1 MTRPPR
7 QKTLPGMD
15 PTPDHSPSPAES
27 PSDPSTPDLPLSD
40 AIDQSV
46 AEPPSQPQPD
56 PTSADEPATACHAS
70 PPDSLQGKTVYVID
84 SHSLIYQ
91 VFHAMREMT
100 GPRGEPVGALFGFT
114 RDLFY
119 LLQQKRPDYLFCAF
133 DMPGKTF
140 RHDLFDNY
148 KINRAAMPD
157 DLIPQIDSIR
167 RVLQAMGIPAVGLE
181 SFEADDIL
189 ATFARV
195 VDELHGHC
203 YLVTNDKDCRQLITD
218 RVSVYNIRK
227 DQVFEQQALSDE
239 WGIAPGQVVDFQSL
253 VGDSVD
259 NVPGVPLIGPK
270 IAREL
275 LQQYGTLESVLDHAH
290 EVSGKKR
297 KQNLI
302 DGRDQAFLSRALVKL
317 DSHVPIDVDFN
328 AGRVAGLDGPKLAE
342 LFREFGFHSLLDK
355 LDSFD
360 SGPVRQTPKVT
371 AQYHLVDTPQAFDA
385 FLERLSR
392 QKCFSLDTETRNISQ
407 QWSSK
412 VWPRWAEIVGLS
424 FAWQD
429 DQAWY
434 LPIRGPQ
441 GDRCLD
447 PHATLESV
455 RPILEDP
462 NVGKIGQNL
471 KYEMIVLRSAGI
483 ELAGLEFDT
492 MVASYLL
499 EAGDRNHG
507 LDELAKRYLDH
518 DTIKITQLIGTG
530 KNQKRMDE
538 VPVAQV
544 ADYAAEDALLP
555 WLLRPLLQKQLRET
569 GLESLCAEL
578 ELPLISVLAELE
590 YNGISVDTGRLA
602 QLSLQHAERLETLQS
617 EIFELAG
624 HEFNIASPK
633 QLQKVLF
640 EEQGLPVVKRT
651 KTGPSTDA
659 GVLEDL
665 AQLHD
670 LPAKIIDFRQVAKLK
685 GTYVDALPDMVHP
698 TTRRVHASFNQGVT
712 ATGRLSSSDPNLQNI
727 PVRSEAGREIRSAFV
742 PGREDWV
749 LLAADYSQIELR
761 VLAHF
766 SGDKRLFEAFAN
778 GEDIHARVAGQVH
791 GVELSE
797 VTPEMRRKA
806 KAVNFGV
813 IYGQSPFGL
822 AKQLR
827 IDPDEAAQFIDAY
840 FDGYPRIEGFLDQ
853 VLADCRKNG
862 YVETILGRRRR
873 ISGVRADPGRQ
884 KNLAERTA
892 VNTVIQG
899 SAADLIK
906 QAMVRIHGRIAQE
919 RLQTRMLLQIHDE
932 LIFEVPVQNLDDLAQ
947 LVVSEMVSG
956 VQPLS
961 VPLVVDL
968 KVGPNWADAKPRH

>member
-7 QKTLPGMD
+7 QKTLPGMGDAPDD
-15 PTPDHSPSPAES
+15 PASAADLS
-27 PSDPSTPDLPLSD
+27 SDPSTPDAPVSG
-40 AIDQSV
+40 AIEESV
-46 AEPPSQPQPD
+46 TESASQAEAD
-56 PTSADEPATACHAS
+56 DNSADEREAAS
-70 PPDSLQGKTVYVID
+70 EVLASDSLEGKSVYVVD

-91 VFHAMREMT
+91 VFHAMQEMA
-100 GPRGEPVGALFGFT
+100 GPRGEPVGAIFGFT

-119 LLQQKRPDYLFCAF
+119 LLEQKRPDYLFCAF

-140 RHDLFDNY
+140 RHALFDQY
-148 KINRAAMPD
+148 KINRARMPD
-157 DLIPQIDSIR
+157 DLIPQIESIR
-167 RVLQAMGIPAVGLE
+167 QVIQAMGIPAIGLE
-181 SFEADDIL
+181 SFEADDVL
-189 ATFARV
+189 ATLARV
-195 VDELHGHC
+195 VDESGGDC

-218 RVSVYNIRK
+218 RVSIYNIRK
-227 DQVFEQQALSDE
+227 DQVFDRETLSEE
-239 WGIAPGQVVDFQSL
+239 WGIEPGQVVDYQSL

-275 LQQYGTLESVLDHAH
+275 LQRYGTLEGVLDHAH

-302 DGRDQAFLSRALVKL
+302 DGRDQALMSRSLVKL
-317 DSHVPIDVDFN
+317 DSQVPVEIDLR
-328 AGRVAGLDGPKLAE
+328 AGRVGKVDGPRLAE
-342 LFREFGFHSLLDK
+342 LFHEFGFHSLLEK
-355 LDSFD
+355 LDSLG
-360 SGPVRQTPKVT
+360 SGPVKQAAKV
-371 AQYHLVDTPQAFDA
+371 AAEYHLVDTPEAFAA
-385 FLERLSR
+385 FFERLSSR
-392 QKCFSLDTETRNISQ
+392 KCFSLDTETRNISE

-424 FAWQD
+424 FAWQE

-434 LPIRGPQ
+434 LPIRGPR

-447 PHATLESV
+447 PDTTLESL

-462 NVGKIGQNL
+462 KIGKIGQNL
-471 KYEMIVLRSAGI
+471 KYEMIVLRSAGVN
-483 ELAGLEFDT
+483 LAGVEFDT

-507 LDELAKRYLDH
+507 LDELAKRYLGH
-518 DTIKITQLIGTG
+518 NSIKITELIGTG

-538 VPVAQV
+538 VPVARV

-555 WLLRPLLQKQLRET
+555 WLLRPLLAKQLRET
-569 GLESLCAEL
+569 GLESLYTDL
-578 ELPLISVLAELE
+578 ELPLIGVLAELE
-590 YNGISVDTGRLA
+590 CNGIRVDTGRLSE
-602 QLSLQHAERLETLQS
+602 LSLRYGERLKTLQE

-633 QLQKVLF
+633 QLQKILF
-640 EEQGLPVVKRT
+640 EEQGLPVAKRT

-670 LPAKIIDFRQVAKLK
+670 LPAKIIDFRQVSKLK
-685 GTYVDALPDMVHP
+685 GTYVDSLPEMVHP
-698 TTRRVHASFNQGVT
+698 TTGRVHASFNQGVT

-742 PGREDWV
+742 PGQEGWS

-766 SGDKRLFEAFAN
+766 SSDQQLFEAFAN
-778 GEDIHARVAGQVH
+778 GEDIHARVASQVC
-791 GVELSE
+791 GVELGA
-797 VTPEMRRKA
+797 VTSEMRRKA

-827 IDPDEAAQFIDAY
+827 ITPEEAAEFIDAY
-840 FDGYPRIEGFLDQ
+840 FGGYPRIEGFLEQ
-853 VLADCRKNG
+853 VLAECRKNG

-873 ISGVRADPGRQ
+873 INGVRSDPGRQ

-906 QAMVRIHGRIAQE
+906 QAMVRISGRIVE
-919 RLQTRMLLQIHDE
+919 EGLETRMLLQIHDE
-932 LIFEVPVQNLDDLAQ
+932 LIFEVPSQSLDNLAR
-947 LVVSEMVSG
+947 LVVDEMVNG

-968 KVGPNWADAKPRH
+968 KAGANWADAKPLD

>member
-7 QKTLPGMD
+7 QKTLPGMGDAPDD
-15 PTPDHSPSPAES
+15 PASAADLS
-27 PSDPSTPDLPLSD
+27 SDPSTPDAPVSG
-40 AIDQSV
+40 AIEESV
-46 AEPPSQPQPD
+46 TESASQAEAD
-56 PTSADEPATACHAS
+56 DNSADEREAAS
-70 PPDSLQGKTVYVID
+70 EVLASDSLEGKSVYVVD

-91 VFHAMREMT
+91 VFHAMQEMA
-100 GPRGEPVGALFGFT
+100 GPRGEPVGAVFGFT

-119 LLQQKRPDYLFCAF
+119 LLEQKRPDYLFCAF

-140 RHDLFDNY
+140 RHALFDQY
-148 KINRAAMPD
+148 KINRARMPD
-157 DLIPQIDSIR
+157 DLIPQIESIR
-167 RVLQAMGIPAVGLE
+167 QVIQAMGIPAIGLE
-181 SFEADDIL
+181 SFEADDVL

-195 VDELHGHC
+195 VDESGGDC

-218 RVSVYNIRK
+218 RVSIYNIRK
-227 DQVFEQQALSDE
+227 DQVFDRETLSEE
-239 WGIAPGQVVDFQSL
+239 WGIEPGQVVDYQSL

-275 LQQYGTLESVLDHAH
+275 LQRYGTLEGVLDHAH

-302 DGRDQAFLSRALVKL
+302 DGRDQALMSRSLVKL
-317 DSHVPIDVDFN
+317 DSQVPVEIDLR
-328 AGRVAGLDGPKLAE
+328 AGRVGKVDGPRLAE
-342 LFREFGFHSLLDK
+342 LFHEFGFHSLLDK
-355 LDSFD
+355 LDSLS
-360 SGPVRQTPKVT
+360 SGPVKQAAEV
-371 AQYHLVDTPQAFDA
+371 AAEYHLVDTPEAFAA
-385 FLERLSR
+385 FFDRLSS
-392 QKCFSLDTETRNISQ
+392 QKCFSLDTETRNISE

-424 FAWQD
+424 FAWQAD
-429 DQAWY
+429 EAWY
-434 LPIRGPQ
+434 LPIRGPR

-447 PHATLESV
+447 PDTTLESL

-462 NVGKIGQNL
+462 EIGKIGQNL
-471 KYEMIVLRSAGI
+471 KYEMIVLRSAGVR
-483 ELAGLEFDT
+483 LAGVEFDT

-507 LDELAKRYLDH
+507 LDELAKRYLGH
-518 DTIKITQLIGTG
+518 RSIKITELIGTG

-555 WLLRPLLQKQLRET
+555 WLLRPLLAKQLHET
-569 GLESLCAEL
+569 GLESLYTDL
-578 ELPLISVLAELE
+578 ELPLIGVLAELE
-590 YNGISVDTGRLA
+590 CNGIRVDTGRLSE
-602 QLSLQHAERLETLQS
+602 LSLRHAERLKTLRE

-633 QLQKVLF
+633 QLQKILF

-670 LPAKIIDFRQVAKLK
+670 LPAKIIDFRQVSKLK
-685 GTYVDALPDMVHP
+685 GTYVDTLPEMVHP
-698 TTRRVHASFNQGVT
+698 TTERVHASFNQGVT

-742 PGREDWV
+742 PGEDGWS

-766 SGDKRLFEAFAN
+766 SSDQQLFEAFAN
-778 GEDIHARVAGQVH
+778 GEDIHARVASQVY
-791 GVELSE
+791 GVELGS
-797 VTPEMRRKA
+797 VTSEMRRKA

-827 IDPDEAAQFIDAY
+827 IAPEEAAEFIDAY
-840 FDGYPRIEGFLDQ
+840 FGGYPRIEGFLEQ

-873 ISGVRADPGRQ
+873 ISGVRSDPGRQ
-884 KNLAERTA
+884 KNLSERTA

-906 QAMVRIHGRIAQE
+906 QAMVRILGRIVE
-919 RLQTRMLLQIHDE
+919 EGLETRMLLQIHDE
-932 LIFEVPVQNLDDLAQ
+932 LIFEVPSHSLDDLAR
-947 LVVSEMVSG
+947 LVVDEMVNG
-956 VQPLS
+956 VHPLS

-968 KVGPNWADAKPRH
+968 KAGANWADAKRLD

>member
-7 QKTLPGMD
+7 QKTLPGME
-15 PTPDHSPSPAES
+15 PAPALPSP
-27 PSDPSTPDLPLSD
+27 PDPPLSD
-40 AIDQSV
+40 AIDKSG
-46 AEPPSQPQPD
+46 ADPPSQPGAD
-56 PTSADEPATACHAS
+56 LNSADEPAAAS
-70 PPDSLQGKTVYVID
+70 PPLPTDSLHGKTVYVVD

-91 VFHAMREMT
+91 VFHAMPEMT
-100 GPRGEPVGALFGFT
+100 GPHGQPVGALFGFT

-119 LLQQKRPDYLFCAF
+119 LRQQKRPDYLFCAF
-133 DMPGKTF
+133 DMPGETF
-140 RHDLFDNY
+140 RHDLFDQY
-148 KINRAAMPD
+148 KINRAKMPD

-167 RVLQAMGIPAVGLE
+167 RVIQAMGIPALGLE

-189 ATFARV
+189 ATLARV
-195 VDELHGHC
+195 VDGSRGHC

-218 RVSVYNIRK
+218 RVSIYNIRK
-227 DQVFEQQALSDE
+227 NEVFDQEDLSDK
-239 WGIAPGQVVDFQSL
+239 WGIAPEQVVDFQSL

-270 IAREL
+270 IAKEL
-275 LQQYGTLESVLDHAH
+275 LQKYGTLEGVLDHAH

-302 DGRDQAFLSRALVKL
+302 DGRDQALLSRALVKL
-317 DSHVPIDVDFN
+317 DSHVPIDIDFN
-328 AGRVAGLDGPKLAE
+328 AGRVGKLDDPKLAE
-342 LFREFGFHSLLDK
+342 IFNEFGFHSLLDK
-355 LDSFD
+355 LGSPE
-360 SGPVRQTPKVT
+360 SGAVKRTPKVS
-371 AQYHLVDTPQAFDA
+371 ARYHLVDTPGAFED
-385 FLERLSR
+385 FLERLAG
-392 QKCFSLDTETRNISQ
+392 QKCFSLDTETRNTSR

-412 VWPRWAEIVGLS
+412 VWPRWSEIVGLS

-441 GDRCLD
+441 GDCCLD
-447 PHATLESV
+447 PRETLESL

-471 KYEMIVLRSAGI
+471 KYDMVVLRSAGVK
-483 ELAGLEFDT
+483 LAGLEFDT

-499 EAGDRNHG
+499 DAGDRNHG

-518 DTIKITQLIGTG
+518 NTIKITELIGSG

-538 VPVAQV
+538 VHVADV

-555 WLLRPLLQKQLRET
+555 WLLRPLLEKQLGET
-569 GLESLCAEL
+569 GLQDLYAEL
-578 ELPLISVLAELE
+578 ELPLIDVLAELE
-590 YNGISVDTGRLA
+590 YNGIRIDTVRLA
-602 QLSLQHAERLETLQS
+602 KLSLQHAERLETLQH

-640 EEQGLPVVKRT
+640 EEQGLPVGKRT

-670 LPAKIIDFRQVAKLK
+670 LPARIIDFRQVAKLK

-698 TTRRVHASFNQGVT
+698 STRRVHASFNQVVT

-742 PGREDWV
+742 PGHEDWV

-766 SGDKRLFEAFAN
+766 SSDQRLFEAFAN

-791 GVELSE
+791 GVQLAE

-822 AKQLR
+822 AKQLG
-827 IDPDEAAQFIDAY
+827 IDSDEAAQFIDAY

-853 VLADCRKNG
+853 VLASCRKNG

-906 QAMVRIHGRIAQE
+906 QAMVRIHGRIAE
-919 RLQTRMLLQIHDE
+919 EGLQTRMLLQIHDE
-932 LIFEVPVQNLDDLAQ
+932 LIFEVPAQALGDLAQ
-947 LVVSEMVSG
+947 LVVDEMVNG

-968 KVGPNWADAKPRH
+968 KAGPNWADAKPLD

>member
-1 MTRPPR
+1 MTRQPR
-7 QKTLPGMD
+7 QKTLPGID
-15 PTPDHSPSPAES
+15 PTPDDTPTPADSASTAKPSSGPDPKSHHEPAVPPVPGPAK
-27 PSDPSTPDLPLSD
+27 PSDAPTP
-40 AIDQSV
+40 
-46 AEPPSQPQPD
+46 E
-56 PTSADEPATACHAS
+56 
-70 PPDSLQGKTVYVID
+70 SLEGKTVYVVD

-91 VFHAMREMT
+91 VFHAMPEMT
-100 GPRGEPVGALFGFT
+100 GPQGQPVGAVLGFT

-119 LLQQKRPDYLFCAF
+119 LLEEKQPDYLFCAF

-140 RHDLFDNY
+140 RHDLFDQY
-148 KINRAAMPD
+148 KIHRTEMPG
-157 DLIPQIDSIR
+157 DLIPQIESIR
-167 RVLQAMGIPAVGLE
+167 RVIQALGIPAVGLE
-181 SFEADDIL
+181 SFEADDVL
-189 ATFARV
+189 ATLARI
-195 VDELHGHC
+195 VDELQGRC
-203 YLVTNDKDCRQLITD
+203 YLVTNDKDCRQAITD
-218 RVSVYNIRK
+218 RVSLYNIRK
-227 DQVFEQQALSDE
+227 DLVFDREAVLDE
-239 WGIAPGQVVDFQSL
+239 WGITPEQVVDFQSL

-270 IAREL
+270 IARQL
-275 LQQYGTLESVLDHAH
+275 LQQYGTLEGVLDHAH

-302 DGRDQAFLSRALVKL
+302 EGRDQALLSRSLVKL
-317 DSHVPIDVDFN
+317 DRHVPIEIDFG
-328 AGRVAGLDGPKLAE
+328 AGRVGKLDTVKLAGLFA
-342 LFREFGFHSLLDK
+342 EFGFRSLREK
-355 LDSFD
+355 VESTEA
-360 SGPVRQTPKVT
+360 GPVKQNPKV
-371 AQYHLVDTPQAFDA
+371 AAKYHLVDTPEAFET
-385 FLERLSR
+385 FLQQLRRPE
-392 QKCFSLDTETRNISQ
+392 CFSIDTETRNISP

-424 FAWQD
+424 FAWRD
-429 DQAWY
+429 DEAWY

-447 PHATLESV
+447 PIATLDSL

-462 NVGKIGQNL
+462 AVGKIGQNL
-471 KYEMIVLRSAGI
+471 KYEMIVLRNAGV
-483 ELAGLEFDT
+483 ELAGVEFDT

-499 EAGDRNHG
+499 DAGDRNHG
-507 LDELAKRYLDH
+507 LDDLAKRYLDH
-518 DTIKITQLIGTG
+518 NTIKIAELIGTG

-555 WLLRPLLQKQLRET
+555 WLLRPLLARQLAET
-569 GLESLCAEL
+569 GLDGLYAEL
-578 ELPLISVLAELE
+578 ELPLIDVLAELE
-590 YNGISVDTGRLA
+590 SNGIRVDTERLA
-602 QLSLQHAERLETLQS
+602 QLSIQQGRRLETLQQ

-633 QLQKVLF
+633 QLQKILF
-640 EEQGLPVVKRT
+640 EELGLPVVKKT

-659 GVLEDL
+659 GVLEEL
-665 AQLHD
+665 ARSHD

-685 GTYVDALPDMVHP
+685 GTYVDALPEMVHP

-742 PGREDWV
+742 PSEDGWV

-766 SGDKRLFEAFAN
+766 SADERLSEAFAN

-791 GVELSE
+791 GVELAE

-822 AKQLR
+822 AKQLG
-827 IDPDEAAQFIDAY
+827 IDQDEAAQFIDAY
-840 FDGYPRIEGFLDQ
+840 FEGYPRIEGFLGQ
-853 VLADCRKNG
+853 VLAECRKNG
-862 YVETILGRRRR
+862 YVETILGRRRQ
-873 ISGVRADPGRQ
+873 ISGVRPDPGRQ

-892 VNTVIQG
+892 INTVIQG

-906 QAMVRIHGRIAQE
+906 QAMVRIHDRIGRE
-919 RLQTRMLLQIHDE
+919 GLRTRMLLQIHDE
-932 LIFEVPVQNLDDLAQ
+932 LIFEVPSEKVDDLAQ
-947 LVVSEMVSG
+947 LVVDEMVNG

-961 VPLVVDL
+961 VPLTLDL
-968 KVGPNWADAKPRH
+968 KAGPNWADARALS

>member
-15 PTPDHSPSPAES
+15 PAPEDAPPPVDSASNSEPA
-27 PSDPSTPDLPLSD
+27 PRTDP
-40 AIDQSV
+40 
-46 AEPPSQPQPD
+46 E
-56 PTSADEPATACHAS
+56 SADEPAVSGDFTPARDAAS
-70 PPDSLQGKTVYVID
+70 APPESLEGKTVYVVD

-91 VFHAMREMT
+91 VFHAMSEMT

-119 LLQQKRPDYLFCAF
+119 LLEEKQPDYLFCAF
-133 DMPGKTF
+133 DLPGKTF
-140 RHDLFDNY
+140 RHELFDEY

-167 RVLQAMGIPAVGLE
+167 RVIRAMGIPAVGLE
-181 SFEADDIL
+181 SFEADDVL
-189 ATFARV
+189 ATMARV
-195 VDELHGHC
+195 VDELQGQC

-218 RVSVYNIRK
+218 RVSLYNIRK
-227 DQVFEQQALSDE
+227 DRVFDRQAVFDE
-239 WGIAPGQVVDFQSL
+239 WGIAPEQVVDFQSL
-253 VGDSVD
+253 VGDAVD

-270 IAREL
+270 IARQL
-275 LQQYGTLESVLDHAH
+275 LEQYKTLEGVLDHAH

-297 KQNLI
+297 KQNLLE
-302 DGRDQAFLSRALVKL
+302 GHDQAFLSRSLVKL
-317 DSHVPIDVDFN
+317 DRHVPIEIDFA
-328 AGRVAGLDGPKLAE
+328 AGRVGELDTVKLAE
-342 LFREFGFHSLLDK
+342 LFGEFGFRSLREK
-355 LDSFD
+355 VESAEA
-360 SGPVRQTPKVT
+360 GPVEQEPKV
-371 AQYHLVDTPQAFDA
+371 AAKYHLVDTPETFET
-385 FLERLSR
+385 FLEQLRE
-392 QKCFSLDTETRNISQ
+392 QKCFSIDTETKNISQ

-412 VWPRWAEIVGLS
+412 GWPRWAEIVGLS
-424 FAWQD
+424 FAWRD
-429 DQAWY
+429 DEAWY
-434 LPIRGPQ
+434 LPIRGPE

-447 PHATLESV
+447 PSATLDSL

-462 NVGKIGQNL
+462 DVGKIGQNL
-471 KYEMIVLRSAGI
+471 KYEMIVLRSAGVK
-483 ELAGLEFDT
+483 LAGVEFDT

-499 EAGDRNHG
+499 DAGDRNHG
-507 LDELAKRYLDH
+507 LDDLAKRYLGH
-518 DTIKITQLIGTG
+518 NTIKISELIGTG

-555 WLLRPLLQKQLRET
+555 WLLRPLLSKQLVET
-569 GLESLCAEL
+569 GLEGLYAEL
-578 ELPLISVLAELE
+578 ELPLIGVLAELE
-590 YNGISVDTGRLA
+590 YNGIRVDTERLA
-602 QLSLQHAERLETLQS
+602 HLSVRHGERLETLQE

-640 EEQGLPVVKRT
+640 EEQGLPVGKKT

-659 GVLEDL
+659 GVLEEL
-665 AQLHD
+665 ALVHD
-670 LPAKIIDFRQVAKLK
+670 LPAKIIDYRQVAKLK
-685 GTYVDALPDMVHP
+685 GTYVDALPEMVHP

-727 PVRSEAGREIRSAFV
+727 PVRSESGREIRSAFV
-742 PGREDWV
+742 PNEQGWV

-766 SGDKRLFEAFAN
+766 SADERLSEAFAN
-778 GEDIHARVAGQVH
+778 DEDIHARVAGQVH
-791 GVELSE
+791 GVELAE
-797 VTPEMRRKA
+797 VTSEMRRKA

-822 AKQLR
+822 AKQLG
-827 IDPDEAAQFIDAY
+827 IDQDEAAQFIDAY

-853 VLADCRKNG
+853 ILAECRKNG
-862 YVETILGRRRR
+862 YVETILGRRRQ
-873 ISGVRADPGRQ
+873 ISGVRSDPGRQ

-892 VNTVIQG
+892 INTVIQG

-906 QAMVRIHGRIAQE
+906 QAMVRIHGRIGREAF
-919 RLQTRMLLQIHDE
+919 QTRMLLQIHDE
-932 LIFEVPVQNLDDLAQ
+932 LIFEVPSENLDGLAR
-947 LVVSEMVSG
+947 LVVDEMVNG

-961 VPLVVDL
+961 VPLTVDL
-968 KVGPNWADAKPRH
+968 KAGPNWADAEAF